1 MLQIL
6 ARFRQ
11 IRVLYIGY
19 STRGTRV
26 SSKALMTLIVSK
38 TSAGYSI
45 VARDQEIVTH
55 TKNPNQNTNTGFY
68 YLIFEVSL
76 LVKAIS
82 YI

>member
-19 STRGTRV
+19 STRRTRV

-38 TSAGYSI
+38 TSAGHSI

-55 TKNPNQNTNTGFY
+55 KKKPKPKHKYG
-68 YLIFEVSL
+68 VL
-76 LVKAIS
+76 LLNL
-82 YI
+82 